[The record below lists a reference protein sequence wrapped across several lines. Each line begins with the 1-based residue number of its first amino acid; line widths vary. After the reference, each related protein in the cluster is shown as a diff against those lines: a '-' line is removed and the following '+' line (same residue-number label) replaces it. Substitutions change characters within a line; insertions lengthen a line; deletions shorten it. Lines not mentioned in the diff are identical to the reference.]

1 MLNRGHHARQT
12 NGATHLPRRLIL
24 VAVAGLGLS
33 LLAALASVSAASTGD
48 GGLARTAGLAASARA
63 GAGAGTKLTIQIW
76 HGGVFG
82 YVESP
87 KPGACAQGRS
97 IGVLMRQGQQS
108 KRIGTATAR
117 LRDGRYQWS
126 IKTKSSGELF
136 AMMRRRPGCRGA
148 TSDSIEPKAG
158 PNGVPNCPS
167 NEAVCNFP
175 NMHGDMVEFAICPGF
190 GRASGSCSGSAE
202 GGVPPWSPNNKAI
215 FGWQGS
221 ATGSRSVWYYAK
233 YSVDDEHTAVAAA
246 LLGSVPSSS
255 SANFT
260 IADASDPHGPSDT
273 KDTHWYTPDVAGAAP
288 GTQGGPLYLD
298 FENGSWGFDIYIRGF
313 LYKK

>member
-1 MLNRGHHARQT
+1 MLHRGHRAGQRHRARR
-12 NGATHLPRRLIL
+12 LPRRLIL

-48 GGLARTAGLAASARA
+48 GGLARSAGVAASRDV
-63 GAGAGTKLTIQIW
+63 GAGTKLTIQVW

-87 KPGACAQGRS
+87 KPGKCAQGRS
-97 IGVLMRQGQQS
+97 VGVLMRQG
-108 KRIGTATAR
+108 KRAKLIGTATAR
-117 LRDGRYQWS
+117 RRHDRYQWS
-126 IKTKSSGELF
+126 IQTKSSGELF
-136 AMMRRRPGCRGA
+136 ATMSSRPGCRGA
-148 TSDSIEPKAG
+148 KSGSIAPRASS
-158 PNGVPNCPS
+158 NGVPNCPS
-167 NEAVCNFP
+167 NEAVCYFP

-190 GRASGSCSGSAE
+190 GRASGACSGSAE
-202 GGVPPWSPNNKAI
+202 GGVPPWSPNNKAL

-260 IADASDPHGPSDT
+260 ITDASDPHGPADT